1 MASLYHRIPNFLMRW
16 ILRIFSKWNIE
27 GLENVPPMGPL
38 IIVANHL
45 SNVDPPVLSSSIP
58 RHIHYVAKKEIFYPV
73 LRFFLRKYGTYPLGR
88 DGQDTS
94 AFRWMTN
101 LLNKDEVVGVFPEG
115 QRNPLTGLQ
124 RANPGVA
131 LLALRTQSAILPVG
145 IAGTAHLGPLWR
157 ILCPTGKIT
166 VKIGS
171 PFSLPNIEGSLS
183 RIQLQSL
190 ADMIMYRIATLI
202 PDSYQGEYSNVNSS
216 LIRSKDLDRSPKL
229 WEEDVSNIDQRDESK
244 KQTREEQLIMAEKT
258 TQFGIYLNTNDGKAV
273 RITSPHWLPP
283 APDWI
288 FVTNEVNATM
298 VSIREM
304 VQDQKLFPSPEQ
316 VIWGQIP
323 SQS

>member
-1 MASLYHRIPNFLMRW
+1 MTGLYHRIPNFLMRW
-16 ILRIFSKWNIE
+16 ILRIFSKWDIE

-94 AFRWMTN
+94 AFRWMTE
-101 LLNKDEVVGVFPEG
+101 LLNRDEVVAVFPEG

-124 RANPGVA
+124 KANPGVA
-131 LLALRTQSAILPVG
+131 LLALRTQATILPVG
-145 IAGTAHLGPLWR
+145 IIGTAHLGPLWR
-157 ILCPTGKIT
+157 ILCPTGNIT

-171 PFSLPNIEGSLS
+171 PFSLPQIQGSLN

-202 PDSYQGEYSNVNSS
+202 PDSYQGEYSNMNSPS
-216 LIRSKDLDRSPKL
+216 LTLKGFDKGPKL
-229 WEEDVSNIDQRDESK
+229 WEEDIPNIEPTDESK
-244 KQTREEQLIMAEKT
+244 KK
-258 TQFGIYLNTNDGKAV
+258 
-273 RITSPHWLPP
+273 
-283 APDWI
+283 
-288 FVTNEVNATM
+288 
-298 VSIREM
+298 
-304 VQDQKLFPSPEQ
+304 
-316 VIWGQIP
+316 
-323 SQS
+323 

>member
-16 ILRIFSKWNIE
+16 ILRIFSQWHIE

-94 AFRWMTN
+94 AFRWMTD
-101 LLNKDEVVGVFPEG
+101 LLNKDEVVAVFPEG

-124 RANPGVA
+124 KANPGVA
-131 LLALRTQSAILPVG
+131 LLALRTQAAILPVG

-171 PFSLPNIEGSLS
+171 AFSLPNIEGSLN

-202 PDSYQGEYSNVNSS
+202 PDSYQGEYSHVNSS

-229 WEEDVSNIDQRDESK
+229 WEEDLSDIDQRDESK
-244 KQTREEQLIMAEKT
+244 KQTPEEQLIMAEKT

-288 FVTNEVNATM
+288 FVTSEVNATM

-304 VQDQKLFPSPEQ
+304 VQDQKLFPSPEK